1 MGTRDKKYVMGK
13 TIEGSLL
20 RSKLLRIGVFCLM
33 SLSLISWDKVS
44 KELAKTHLR
53 DQPMRSYLDDTI
65 RLLYVENTGAAMSF
79 ADSLNPRLGFWL
91 LGILPLA
98 ILLGLFAY
106 VIMHVQEM
114 RTARM
119 IGFSL
124 IFAGGMGNILDRLVF
139 DRHVTDFMNL
149 GIQNIRTGIFNF
161 ADLWI
166 TIGVISLLVWRETR
180 PGSTDQPIDSTG
192 QHA

>member
-1 MGTRDKKYVMGK
+1 MTRG
-13 TIEGSLL
+13 
-20 RSKLLRIGVFCLM
+20 KLLRIGLFCLF
-33 SLSLISWDKVS
+33 SLSLISWDKVT
-44 KELAKTHLR
+44 KDLAKTHLR
-53 DQPMRSYLDDTI
+53 DQGVRSYLDDI
-65 RLLYVENTGAAMSF
+65 FRLEYVENTGAAMSF
-79 ADSLNPRLGFWL
+79 ADDLNPRLGFWL

-98 ILLGLFAY
+98 ILVGLFAY
-106 VIMHVQEM
+106 VIMHAQEM
-114 RTARM
+114 RMARM
-119 IGFSL
+119 IGFSM

-166 TIGVISLLVWRETR
+166 TTGVILLVWRGGR
-180 PGSTDQPIDSTG
+180 SAKTDHPMDSTG

>member
-1 MGTRDKKYVMGK
+1 MRG
-13 TIEGSLL
+13 
-20 RSKLLRIGVFCLM
+20 KLLRIGLFCLF

-53 DQPMRSYLDDTI
+53 DRGVRSYLDDTV
-65 RLLYVENTGAAMSF
+65 RLQYVENTGAAMSF
-79 ADSLNPRLGFWL
+79 ADNLDPRLSFWL

-98 ILLGLFAY
+98 ILLGLFTY
-106 VIMHVQEM
+106 VIVHVQEM
-114 RTARM
+114 RPARM
-119 IGFSL
+119 VGFSL

-149 GIQNIRTGIFNF
+149 GIRNFRTGIFNF

-166 TIGVISLLVWRETR
+166 TMGVISLLVWRGEA
-180 PGSTDQPIDSTG
+180 PVNTDHPMDSTG

>member
-1 MGTRDKKYVMGK
+1 MKRFSRFNKVLWGEKAV
-13 TIEGSLL
+13 
-20 RSKLLRIGVFCLM
+20 RIGLFCLL

-44 KELAKTHLR
+44 KELARSHLR
-53 DQPMRSYLDDTI
+53 DQPMQSYLNDTL
-65 RLLYVENTGAAMSF
+65 RLQYVENTGAAMSF
-79 ADSLNPRLGFWL
+79 ADNLDPRISFWL

-106 VIMHVQEM
+106 VVLHVHEM

-119 IGFSL
+119 AGFSL
-124 IFAGGMGNILDRLVF
+124 IFSGGLGNILDRLVF

-149 GIQNIRTGIFNF
+149 GIQNFRTGIFNF

-166 TIGVISLLVWRETR
+166 TTGVISLLVWRGSR
-180 PGSTDQPIDSTG
+180 PVRTDQMDSTG
-192 QHA
+192 EHA

>member
-1 MGTRDKKYVMGK
+1 VDESFLRMKQFILGKKLMRV
-13 TIEGSLL
+13 
-20 RSKLLRIGVFCLM
+20 GVFCLL

-44 KELAKTHLR
+44 KELARTHLR
-53 DQPMRSYLDDTI
+53 DQGVRSYLDDTF
-65 RLLYVENTGAAMSF
+65 RLQYVENTGAAMSF
-79 ADSLNPRLGFWL
+79 ADNLDPRVSFWS

-98 ILLGLFAY
+98 ILVGLFAY
-106 VIMHVQEM
+106 VIAHVQEM
-114 RTARM
+114 RMARM

-124 IFAGGMGNILDRLVF
+124 IFAGGMGNIMDRLVF

-166 TIGVISLLVWRETR
+166 TTGVISLLIWRGAR
-180 PGSTDQPIDSTG
+180 PAQTDPPMDSTG
-192 QHA
+192 QHV

>member
-1 MGTRDKKYVMGK
+1 MKQN
-13 TIEGSLL
+13 IW
-20 RSKLLRIGVFCLM
+20 RSRAVRIGVFCLL

-79 ADSLNPRLGFWL
+79 ADNLDPRVSFWL

-106 VIMHVQEM
+106 VVLHVEAI
-114 RTARM
+114 RPSRM
-119 IGFSL
+119 VGFSL

-149 GIQNIRTGIFNF
+149 GIQNFRTGIFNF

-166 TIGVISLLVWRETR
+166 TAGVISLLVWRGAR
-180 PGSTDQPIDSTG
+180 PVATDHPIDSTG
-192 QHA
+192 ENA

>member
-1 MGTRDKKYVMGK
+1 M
-13 TIEGSLL
+13 
-20 RSKLLRIGVFCLM
+20 RSKLLRIGLFCLL

-53 DQPMRSYLDDTI
+53 YAGVRSYLDDTF
-65 RLLYVENTGAAMSF
+65 RLQYVENTGAAMSF
-79 ADSLNPRLGFWL
+79 ADNLDPRVSFWL

-106 VIMHVQEM
+106 VITHVQEM
-114 RTARM
+114 RMARM

-149 GIQNIRTGIFNF
+149 GIRDIRTGIFNF

-166 TIGVISLLVWRETR
+166 TTGVISLLIWRGVRPVETD
-180 PGSTDQPIDSTG
+180 PPMDSTG
-192 QHA
+192 QHV

>member
-1 MGTRDKKYVMGK
+1 MKRYLWGNKAV
-13 TIEGSLL
+13 
-20 RSKLLRIGVFCLM
+20 RIGVFCWL

-53 DQPMRSYLDDTI
+53 DRPVRSYLDDTI

-79 ADSLNPRLGFWL
+79 ADHLKPQLGFWL
-91 LGILPLA
+91 LGILPLV
-98 ILLGLFAY
+98 ILLGLFTY
-106 VIMHVQEM
+106 VVMHVHEM
-114 RTARM
+114 RMARM

-149 GIQNIRTGIFNF
+149 GIQNFRTGIFNF
-161 ADLWI
+161 ADVWI
-166 TIGVISLLVWRETR
+166 TIGVISLLVWRESR
-180 PGSTDQPIDSTG
+180 SAKSDQPMDSTA
-192 QHA
+192 QHV

>member
-1 MGTRDKKYVMGK
+1 MKQDKW
-13 TIEGSLL
+13 
-20 RSKLLRIGVFCLM
+20 RSKAARIGVFCLL
-33 SLSLISWDKVS
+33 SVSLISWDKVS
-44 KELAKTHLR
+44 KVLAKTHLR

-79 ADSLNPRLGFWL
+79 ADNLDPRVSFWL

-98 ILLGLFAY
+98 ILLGLFVY
-106 VIMHVQEM
+106 VILHVEEI
-114 RTARM
+114 RPSRM
-119 IGFSL
+119 VGFSL

-149 GIQNIRTGIFNF
+149 GIQNFRTGIFNF

-166 TIGVISLLVWRETR
+166 TTGVISLLVWRGTR
-180 PGSTDQPIDSTG
+180 PQATDQPMDSTG
-192 QHA
+192 EHA

>member
-1 MGTRDKKYVMGK
+1 MKAFLWGNKAV
-13 TIEGSLL
+13 
-20 RSKLLRIGVFCLM
+20 RIGVFCLL

-53 DQPMRSYLDDTI
+53 DQPMRSYLDDTF

-79 ADSLNPRLGFWL
+79 ADHLKPQLGFWL
-91 LGILPLA
+91 LGILPLM

-106 VIMHVQEM
+106 VIMHVHEM
-114 RTARM
+114 RLARM
-119 IGFSL
+119 VGFSL

-149 GIQNIRTGIFNF
+149 GIQNFRTGIFNF

-166 TIGVISLLVWRETR
+166 MIGVISLLLWPGTR
-180 PGSTDQPIDSTG
+180 PLGTDQPMDSTG
-192 QHA
+192 QHV

>member
-1 MGTRDKKYVMGK
+1 M
-13 TIEGSLL
+13 
-20 RSKLLRIGVFCLM
+20 RIGVFCLL

-53 DQPMRSYLDDTI
+53 NQGVRSYLDDTI
-65 RLLYVENTGAAMSF
+65 RLQYVENTGAAMSF
-79 ADSLNPRLGFWL
+79 ADNLDPRVSFWV
-91 LGILPLA
+91 LGILPLV
-98 ILLGLFAY
+98 ILVGLFAY
-106 VIMHVQEM
+106 VITHVQKI
-114 RTARM
+114 RPARM
-119 IGFSL
+119 VGFSL
-124 IFAGGMGNILDRLVF
+124 IFAGGMGNILDRLIF

-166 TIGVISLLVWRETR
+166 TTGVVLLVWRSWRPAETDHAR
-180 PGSTDQPIDSTG
+180 DSTG